1 MSHPSNTP
9 ATPSRAEPVPAPPVP
24 FLALILALMMSVGPF
39 AIDTYL
45 PAFSAMSVDL
55 KASSLQLQASL
66 TAYLVAFSVMNL
78 VHGAVSDAVGR
89 KKVIVA
95 GSLFFAFASFGAS
108 TSTSIEQLW
117 IWRAL
122 QGLASGA
129 GASVGRAVARDL
141 TSGSATQRLMGQA
154 TMAFALAPAIA
165 PVVGGWLLLVAT
177 WRSIF
182 IGLGAMGLMTA
193 ILVWRVLPE
202 SLPQAKRQPLSIS
215 NLRAGYTEIFSQAVF
230 WRLTLAMCLGMAGF
244 MIYVLSAPNY
254 VSRLLD
260 LDEQSFYVLFIPL
273 TLGTLCGGW
282 LSSRLAGKR
291 SVIASTYLGFQIM
304 VGAALVHLGA
314 IGLVQQKL
322 LAPLPWATCILFFY
336 TLGAGTMLSS
346 IQVLVLESAPER
358 KGMVSAC
365 TAFTQSLISATFAV
379 VLLPLVWSSL
389 INMAL
394 TGLVLPAVGFTLFH
408 WQQRAARVAGAAK

>member
-1 MSHPSNTP
+1 MNRPSNAATTP
-9 ATPSRAEPVPAPPVP
+9 LRDNPVP

-45 PAFSAMSVDL
+45 PAFSAMSRDL
-55 KASSLQLQASL
+55 KATSLQLQGTL

-89 KKVIVA
+89 KKVIIT
-95 GSLFFAFASFGAS
+95 GSLFFALASIGAS
-108 TSTSIEQLW
+108 TATTIEQLW
-117 IWRAL
+117 VWRAL

-141 TSGSATQRLMGQA
+141 TTGSATQRLMGQA

-165 PVVGGWLLLVAT
+165 PVIGGWLLLVAS

-182 IGLGAMGLMTA
+182 IGLALMGLTTA
-193 ILVWRVLPE
+193 FLVWRFLPE
-202 SLPQAKRQPLSIS
+202 TLRIADRQPLSVS
-215 NLRAGYTEIFSQAVF
+215 NLKAGYKQIFSQGVF

-244 MIYVLSAPNY
+244 MIYILSAPNY
-254 VSRLLD
+254 VTRLLG
-260 LDEQSFYVLFIPL
+260 LSEQSFYILFIPL

-282 LSSRLAGKR
+282 LSSKIAGKR
-291 SVIASTYLGFQIM
+291 SVVGSTYLGFKIM
-304 VGAALVHLGA
+304 VSAAIAQLAAV
-314 IGLVQQKL
+314 ILVQYQI
-322 LAPLPWATCILFFY
+322 LAPVPWAACILFFY

-346 IQVLVLESAPER
+346 IQVLVLESAPDR

-379 VLLPLVWSSL
+379 ILLPFVWGSL
-389 INMAL
+389 LTMAL
-394 TGLVLPAVGFTLFH
+394 TGLALPAIGFTLFH
-408 WQQRAARVAGAAK
+408 WQQRTGKAFGC

>member
-1 MSHPSNTP
+1 MNRPSNAATTP
-9 ATPSRAEPVPAPPVP
+9 LRDNPVP

-45 PAFSAMSVDL
+45 PAFSAMSRDL
-55 KASSLQLQASL
+55 KATSLQLQGTL

-89 KKVIVA
+89 KKVIIT
-95 GSLFFAFASFGAS
+95 GSLFFALASIGAS
-108 TSTSIEQLW
+108 TATTIEQLW
-117 IWRAL
+117 VWRAL

-141 TSGSATQRLMGQA
+141 TTGSATQRLMGQA

-165 PVVGGWLLLVAT
+165 PVIGGWLLLVAS

-182 IGLGAMGLMTA
+182 IGLALMGLTTA
-193 ILVWRVLPE
+193 FLVWRFLPE
-202 SLPQAKRQPLSIS
+202 TLRIADRQPLSVS
-215 NLRAGYTEIFSQAVF
+215 NLKAGYKQIFSQGVF

-244 MIYVLSAPNY
+244 MIYILSAPNY
-254 VSRLLD
+254 VTRLLG
-260 LDEQSFYVLFIPL
+260 LSEQSFYILFIPL

-282 LSSRLAGKR
+282 LSSKIAGKR
-291 SVIASTYLGFQIM
+291 SVVASTYLGFKIM
-304 VGAALVHLGA
+304 LSAAIVQLAAV
-314 IGLVQQKL
+314 ILVQYKL
-322 LAPLPWATCILFFY
+322 LAPVPWAACILFFY

-346 IQVLVLESAPER
+346 IQVLVLESAPDR

-379 VLLPLVWSSL
+379 ILLPFVWGSL
-389 INMAL
+389 LTMAL
-394 TGLVLPAVGFTLFH
+394 TGLALPAVGFSLFH
-408 WQQRAARVAGAAK
+408 WQQQKAKP